1 MGFHHEKFINLT
13 KYQPDYDVML
23 QEIQGAVEEQA
34 TTLLVDPA
42 SAVKRGILSSISDL
56 CLFFGRQKSNE
67 IVLSHIMT
75 YLNDKDWML
84 RLAFFD
90 GIVGVGAFIG
100 LRAVEEYVLPLMFQ
114 ALAGEHPFSS
124 AGFRITDIRWTR
136 P

>member
-1 MGFHHEKFINLT
+1 M
-13 KYQPDYDVML
+13 V
-23 QEIQGAVEEQA
+23 QEIQAAVEEQA

-42 SAVKRGILSSISDL
+42 AAVKRGILSSISDL

-114 ALAGEHPFSS
+114 ALAGGYPSLLTHFQI
-124 AGFRITDIRWTR
+124 ADISRTR

>member
-1 MGFHHEKFINLT
+1 
-13 KYQPDYDVML
+13 
-23 QEIQGAVEEQA
+23 
-34 TTLLVDPA
+34 
-42 SAVKRGILSSISDL
+42 
-56 CLFFGRQKSNE
+56 
-67 IVLSHIMT
+67 MT

-124 AGFRITDIRWTR
+124 TGFRITDIMWTR